1 MEKASFELERLRL
14 GVIGAGVMGTALLR
28 GMLDARLFKPAQLRA
43 AVGSAAS
50 KERLSKALPLE
61 IECGYPEDWI
71 GDTDVFLI
79 CTKPNR
85 LIPILQPIAESPRL
99 KKGALFISIAAGTRI
114 RQLES
119 VLPEHPVIRAMPNT
133 PCLVGAGMTVISPG
147 KYANRQHMTIAS
159 KLFAAVGRCV
169 ELVERHMDAVTAV
182 SGSGPAYT
190 YLVMEALADGAVK
203 VGLPRKLA
211 LELVSQSVLGAAL
224 MLQKNDKHPATLKD
238 EVTTPAGCTIDGLL
252 VLEDGGIRSTLA
264 RAVEAATKTA
274 ANLG

>member
-1 MEKASFELERLRL
+1 MDKANFDMTQLKL

-28 GMLDARLFKPAQLRA
+28 GILESGLLKPCQLRA

-50 KERLSKALPLE
+50 RDRVRAALPLE
-61 IECGYPEDWI
+61 VENGYRDAWLA
-71 GDTDVFLI
+71 DTDVFLV

-85 LIPILQPIAESPRL
+85 LLPILQPIAASKQL
-99 KKGALFISIAAGTRI
+99 KKDALFISIAAGTRI
-114 RQLES
+114 QQLEAL
-119 VLPEHPVIRAMPNT
+119 LPNHPIIRAMPNT
-133 PCLVGAGMTVISPG
+133 PCLVGAGVTVISPG
-147 KYANRQHMTIAS
+147 QFAQPHHMQIAG
-159 KLFAAVGRCV
+159 KLFAAVGQCF
-169 ELVERHMDAVTAV
+169 ELAERHLDAVTAV
-182 SGSGPAYT
+182 SGSGPAYI

-211 LELVSQSVLGAAL
+211 FELVSQTVLGAAL

-274 ANLG
+274 AKLG